1 LPEDGILAIKPNN
14 ISHKEAATISFGATA
29 ALYFLRKANIKSGQ
43 KVLIYGASGAVGTA
57 AVQLAKYYG
66 AEVTGVCGTSN
77 KEMVK
82 DLGADKVIDYSK
94 EDFNKEGE
102 TYDLIF
108 ITVDKLSFSKSIK
121 SLKKKG
127 TLVLGSTGLSQTLR
141 GVWTSMTSSQRVISG
156 VVSAKANDIIF
167 LKELIE
173 KGSYKPVVDRSY
185 TLEQMVDAHVYVEQG
200 HKRGNVAITLIDK

>member
-1 LPEDGILAIKPNN
+1 
-14 ISHKEAATISFGATA
+14 
-29 ALYFLRKANIKSGQ
+29 
-43 KVLIYGASGAVGTA
+43 
-57 AVQLAKYYG
+57 
-66 AEVTGVCGTSN
+66 
-77 KEMVK
+77 MVK